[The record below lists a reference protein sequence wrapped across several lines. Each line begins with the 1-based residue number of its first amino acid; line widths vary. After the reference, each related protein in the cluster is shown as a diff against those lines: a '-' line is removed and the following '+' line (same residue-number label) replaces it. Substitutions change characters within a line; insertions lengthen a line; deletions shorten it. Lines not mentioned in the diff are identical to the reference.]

1 MVTTQNSHFIQSCK
15 VTSLQQLFCLV
26 LTNKRNKRK
35 NTSKTVLVAVGHK
48 AQYNY
53 NTTNHST
60 IKTIKTQN
68 TIYQTKCDRH
78 KHNCA
83 ITKLRQIKV
92 KITCWVIVK
101 SSTSSKIHWKS
112 KAYARIH
119 VLPTTTFKNLLD
131 LFYLINLKPSR
142 SLPICKVWLQLNLFS
157 WR

>member
-35 NTSKTVLVAVGHK
+35 NTSKTVLVVVGHK
-48 AQYNY
+48 PQYNY

-68 TIYQTKCDRH
+68 TIYHTKCDRH
-78 KHNCA
+78 KHNCT

-101 SSTSSKIHWKS
+101 SSTSSCCSKIHS
-112 KAYARIH
+112 E
-119 VLPTTTFKNLLD
+119 
-131 LFYLINLKPSR
+131 NLKHTQESM
-142 SLPICKVWLQLNLFS
+142 CYQLLLLKTYLTCFALLI
-157 WR
+157 